1 MRILARVA
9 EGGALGETH
18 GEAAGVADPVVI
30 GAWLLSIVIG
40 GGNAVGIA
48 FVVEELPPMWGA
60 AIRFIGS
67 GLFFAVLVAVFR
79 SPIGSRASVVGAV
92 LYGFVGFGA
101 AFALLFVG
109 LLETPPGTAQLLI
122 SIVPLATL
130 GLAVAHRLERFRWR
144 GLFGAVIAVLGVAV
158 VFGDRLSAD
167 VPLGSLLLVLVGAVC
182 VAESAVI
189 VKLTPRSHPLVT
201 NAIGM
206 LFGGVLLLALSTVF
220 AEAWVIPS
228 GAPTI
233 GALAFLIF
241 AGSVGVF
248 GLYVFVLQRWTASAA
263 SYAFLLVPLFTIA
276 YSAVLTG
283 ERITLPFVI
292 GGAVILAGVWVGA
305 LAPKSP
311 VPLR

>member
-1 MRILARVA
+1 MTRADLTEDPIPHHRA
-9 EGGALGETH
+9 GADRT
-18 GEAAGVADPVVI
+18 VI

-48 FVVEELPPMWGA
+48 FVVDELDPMWGA

-67 GLFFAVLVAVFR
+67 GVVFAVLVLIFR
-79 SPIGSRASVVGAV
+79 SPIGSRGSVVGAV
-92 LYGFVGFGA
+92 VYGVVGFAA
-101 AFALLFVG
+101 AFAFAFLAIRD
-109 LLETPPGTAQLLI
+109 TPPGTAQLII
-122 SIVPLATL
+122 SIVPLLTFGFAI
-130 GLAVAHRLERFRWR
+130 AHGLERFRWR
-144 GLFGAVIAVLGVAV
+144 GLFGALVAVIGVAV
-158 VFGDRLSAD
+158 VFADRVSAD
-167 VPLGSLLLVLVGAVC
+167 VPIGSLLLVLAGSLC
-182 VAESAVI
+182 IAESAVI

-206 LFGGVLLLALSTVF
+206 LVGGLLLLALSAIF
-220 AEAWVIPS
+220 AEAWVV
-228 GAPTI
+228 PTRASTVT
-233 GALAFLIF
+233 ALAFLIV

-263 SYAFLLVPLFTIA
+263 SYGFLLIPLFTIA

-305 LAPKSP
+305 FAPTPSVEP
-311 VPLR
+311 SS